1 MALRIP
7 LSFKEKERDLYEYV
21 MRKKSPSAYIKELIE
36 ADRQKR
42 DKPEQQRPQILD
54 F

>member
-7 LSFKEKERDLYEYV
+7 LSFKEKERELYNFV
-21 MRKKSPSAYIKELIE
+21 MSKKSPSAYIKELIDE
-36 ADRQKR
+36 DRKKK
-42 DKPEQQRPQILD
+42 DKLEQRPRILD